1 MMAAIDQHFL
11 WKDEEIVDHDPAEAA
26 EHLEGGGHWK
36 IWPGRRA
43 LHASY
48 VSQVLRLTP
57 PAPAIVEVIL
67 DWRQPPNLALNR
79 PLEVFPLDWK
89 KQ

>member
-1 MMAAIDQHFL
+1 ML
-11 WKDEEIVDHDPAEAA
+11 DEGVYAT
-26 EHLEGGGHWK
+26 LEDLA
-36 IWPGRRA
+36 RA
-43 LHASY
+43 KGVHASY

-79 PLEVFPLDWK
+79 LLEVFPLDWK